1 MIWLTPRTNH
11 RRPRKRKICGR
22 HCVTSLRSRR
32 SSLSWRELSLL
43 VLSFSLF
50 LSPIRSSHLPSSR
63 LTIIYSHLIN
73 NARSPRFSLPNFFLL
88 SLFSPVSLF
97 LSLSRCVHVQ
107 ITPHARQAFPC
118 PRIVPGLFIVFT
130 RSRDALAAPYARYV
144 YFIYK
149 YVNKLRLYSYIV
161 QWRLACAQVIPDL
174 PSRLPSDLANEKTL
188 AAFSRRGNSELRFQQ
203 PCNCCKKFLLND
215 SSAFP
220 ACY

>member
-1 MIWLTPRTNH
+1 M
-11 RRPRKRKICGR
+11 
-22 HCVTSLRSRR
+22 
-32 SSLSWRELSLL
+32 
-43 VLSFSLF
+43 
-50 LSPIRSSHLPSSR
+50 
-63 LTIIYSHLIN
+63 
-73 NARSPRFSLPNFFLL
+73 ARSPRLSLPNFFLL

-97 LSLSRCVHVQ
+97 LSLPRCVHVQ

-174 PSRLPSDLANEKTL
+174 PSLLPAELANEKTL
-188 AAFSRRGNSELRFQQ
+188 AAFSRRGNFELRFQRL
-203 PCNCCKKFLLND
+203 CNCSKHFYRTILALL
-215 SSAFP
+215 P